1 MKAQQ
6 AEARRNSTLPT
17 RGTRAAGTELLNL
30 PLMNKGIGPGTIVA
44 PVNQLEV
51 VML

>member
-1 MKAQQ
+1 MRAQQ
-6 AEARRNSTLPT
+6 RDARENLTPPT
-17 RGTRAAGTELLNL
+17 RGARAAGTEVLNL

-51 VML
+51 TL